1 MQLALPF
8 APSDEPNAPLSPI
21 APLAPVYF
29 VRHRR
34 ARRYVLRVESDG
46 RLRVT
51 IPRGGS
57 RRDAEAFVVRN
68 VEWVARQRARVPIER
83 QPVGDDSALREQA
96 RRELPPRLLELAARQ
111 GLTVTRVSVRNQ
123 RSRWGSCGRDG
134 HICLN
139 WRLMLM
145 PAFVRDY
152 VLVHEL
158 MHLRRMDHSP
168 AYWRLVADAYPE
180 YRVARDWLR
189 RHGPSFRP

>member
-8 APSDEPNAPLSPI
+8 GPSDTTTPV
-21 APLAPVYF
+21 APVAPFAPMYF

-57 RRDAEAFVVRN
+57 RREAEAFIQRNSDWVVR
-68 VEWVARQRARVPIER
+68 ERTRAQAEIRPLEN
-83 QPVGDDSALREQA
+83 DKALRQQA
-96 RRELPPRLLELAARQ
+96 RRELPARLLELAARH
-111 GLTVTRVSVRNQ
+111 GLAVTRVSVRNQ

-139 WRLMLM
+139 WRLVVM
-145 PAFVRDY
+145 PPSVRDY

-168 AYWRLVADAYPE
+168 AYWRLVADACPDYCT
-180 YRVARDWLR
+180 ARDWLR
-189 RHGPSFRP
+189 RHGPSLR